1 MAVDRAKVIEALRH
15 CSTELPCIG
24 KKMRTCPYRNYYIN
38 ECVRQLC
45 RDALAVIIEG
55 GEKDVAERSEGLSER
70 PVAT

>member
-1 MAVDRAKVIEALRH
+1 MAVDKAKVVDALRH

-24 KKMRTCPYRNYYIN
+24 KKLKTCPYRDYYVN

-45 RDALAVIIEG
+45 RDALAVIEEG